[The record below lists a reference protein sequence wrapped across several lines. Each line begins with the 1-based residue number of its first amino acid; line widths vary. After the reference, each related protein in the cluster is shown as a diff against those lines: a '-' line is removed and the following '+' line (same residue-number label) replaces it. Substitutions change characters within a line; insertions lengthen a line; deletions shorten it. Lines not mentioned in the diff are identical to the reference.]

1 MKDSFRILFKD
12 SKLLNIPQSKIVIY
26 EGHEVNKVYY
36 IVSGYIKVY
45 AIVGANIQRVPFIYR
60 SGDIFPL
67 TTFLA
72 DVGVAR
78 FFYEAMTDVK
88 VYCITPKHLEKKL
101 IGNLELAE
109 DLIKFSDKTD
119 KQFVQRV
126 NDLISIGNPRAKVK
140 NLLLFLAQAENSR
153 EPHIALEI
161 KLSAKDI
168 AGLCGISREEALK
181 QLKFLKSSA
190 IIANSG
196 NTVID
201 RQKLLTLKTY

>member
-12 SKLLNIPQSKIVIY
+12 SKLLNIPQGKIVIY

-88 VYCITPKHLEKKL
+88 VYCITTKHLEKKL
-101 IGNLELAE
+101 IGNLGLAE
-109 DLIKFSDKTD
+109 DLIRFSDKTD
-119 KQFVQRV
+119 EQFVQRV

-140 NLLLFLAQAENSR
+140 NLLLFLTQAENSR
-153 EPHIALEI
+153 RT
-161 KLSAKDI
+161 SYYFRD
-168 AGLCGISREEALK
+168 
-181 QLKFLKSSA
+181 
-190 IIANSG
+190 
-196 NTVID
+196 
-201 RQKLLTLKTY
+201 